1 MMMPRR
7 PPLLLCSVA
16 TGAEERRCSKAPR
29 SPAVGGA
36 GPPHYGRRHG
46 VCHRVCTHLVGT
58 GRGLPGARDS
68 ARSSD
73 RVRHASPLLAPPLPT
88 PQPPPARP
96 PARPGPRARARV
108 CNLSPGRSDER
119 ARCPYLTLPVPCA
132 QIAELFKQFGE
143 VESIYLLPNEGAAL
157 VNLTIMSNAV
167 DAKQALDGLTLGGN
181 AQGGPQWTLN
191 VTYVRPQPQ
200 QQPRNTL
207 M

>member
-1 MMMPRR
+1 M
-7 PPLLLCSVA
+7 SS
-16 TGAEERRCSKAPR
+16 AEP
-29 SPAVGGA
+29 SPAA
-36 GPPHYGRRHG
+36 P
-46 VCHRVCTHLVGT
+46 
-58 GRGLPGARDS
+58 
-68 ARSSD
+68 
-73 RVRHASPLLAPPLPT
+73 SPAPPPAAHHPT
-88 PQPPPARP
+88 RPPPPARP
-96 PARPGPRARARV
+96 PARPGPSARARV